1 MACLLLNWKLITDNS
16 IPMTMNAIL
25 QYISGPALGAVIG
38 YITNDIAIRMLFRP
52 RTAKYFFGKR
62 IPFTPGIIPKEKNR
76 IASAIGKS
84 ISENLMNKEVLEKNL
99 LSDEMLEKIR
109 FAIDEFFYTQLNN
122 DETVEQ
128 FASHYLTDEEIA
140 AMRESTCDEIA
151 KLITAKLRD
160 KAIGVSIAH
169 AATQHVIDKT
179 RNSMAGKI
187 KAEKLIEA
195 IASPIESKLA
205 SHINEV
211 LQEQAPSMSTKIV
224 YTEADKL
231 MAMPMRQIFEGHEQ
245 QLEQAKSSIVSI
257 YRTIIRDHLPRILE
271 GINISK
277 IVENRIQEM
286 DMEEAEQIILSV
298 MNKELRAIVWLGAL
312 LGSIMGTI
320 MMFIN

>member
-1 MACLLLNWKLITDNS
+1 MN
-16 IPMTMNAIL
+16 MNAIL

-140 AMRESTCDEIA
+140 AMRKSTCDEIA

-205 SHINEV
+205 SHINDV
-211 LQEQAPSMSTKIV
+211 LHDQAPSMATRIV
-224 YTEADKL
+224 YTEAEKL
-231 MAMPMRQIFEGHEQ
+231 LSMPMRDLFNGHEQ
-245 QLEQAKSSIVSI
+245 QLEQAREGIVSV
-257 YRTIIRDHLPRILE
+257 YRTVITDHLPRILE
-271 GINISK
+271 GLNISK
-277 IVENRIQEM
+277 IVETRIREM
-286 DMEEAEQIILSV
+286 DMAEAEQIILSV
-298 MNKELRAIVWLGAL
+298 MKKELRAIVWLGAL
-312 LGSIMGTI
+312 LGAIMGTI
-320 MMFIN
+320 MMLVN

>member
-1 MACLLLNWKLITDNS
+1 
-16 IPMTMNAIL
+16 MNVIL
-25 QYISGPALGAVIG
+25 HYLSGPVLGAVIG

-52 RTAKYFFGKR
+52 RTVKYIFGKR

-84 ISENLMNKEVLEKNL
+84 ISENLMNKEVLEKTL
-99 LSDEMLEKIR
+99 LSDEMLDKIR
-109 FAIDEFFYTQLNN
+109 FAIDDFFYTQINN

-128 FASHYLTDEEIA
+128 FAAHYLTNEEIV

-211 LQEQAPSMSTKIV
+211 LQEQAPSMATKIV

-231 MAMPMRQIFEGHEQ
+231 MVMPMRQLFEGHEK

-257 YRTIIRDHLPRILE
+257 YHTIISDHLPRILE

-277 IVENRIQEM
+277 IVETRIQEM

-298 MNKELRAIVWLGAL
+298 MKKELRAIVWLGAL

-320 MMFIN
+320 MTIINL